1 MKYFSALIAAL
12 FFLSSSHAETDSPAI
27 ESTITE
33 STVSET
39 SSVWDLNDLYPDTAS
54 WDKDRNDIAA
64 RITTLRE
71 CKGKLGS
78 SADMLAQC
86 LSDINNAYKD
96 LLLLYVY
103 AYLARDT
110 DLGNSEYLERA
121 SIAQMLLTQM
131 GEATSFVNPELIAIG
146 EEKLNEFL
154 AQTDKLNDY
163 DYYIKKTLHLAP
175 FTLSNDEERILAA
188 TFDTMQTPSS
198 VYDVLTNAEMPM
210 PTVTLSDG
218 TDVVLTPSGYSQYR
232 AVDNRD
238 DRKLVFD
245 QFWETYQNYRQTL
258 GLTLE
263 GQVKNDVLMARL
275 RGYDSALQ
283 RAQAEDNI
291 PEAVYH
297 ALVDTVNEHL
307 DSLHRL
313 VTLRQRVLGIDESHY
328 YDIYPAV
335 VPLERTYTLEE
346 TKALTISALQPLG
359 PNYINTFTEAVNQN
373 WMHVYPSPGKRS
385 GAYVMGAA
393 YDVHPYMLLNYDNTL
408 ESVSTFVHEWGHA
421 MHSLLANRNQP
432 FSKSDYATF
441 IAEIASTANEVLL
454 FEYLRNNAKTDEERL
469 HYLFKELNQLRGT
482 FFRQTQFAEF
492 ELAIHEHVER
502 GGALSGDKLN
512 SIYGDLLKRYFGH
525 DLGVMTIDE
534 AYTVEWAYVPHFY
547 RNFYVYQY
555 ATSISAAYYLMDRVL
570 NDGEEAQQ
578 QYLDILRAGGS
589 DYPYEILRRAGV
601 DMASHEVYLAVIRR
615 MNRLMDEAEQI
626 LDKQPSKPVEV
637 TKTP

>member
-1 MKYFSALIAAL
+1 MHCQKNYSTNALTSFLSLFIVL
-12 FFLSSSHAETDSPAI
+12 FFCASSQAADVNDKGSSDPLATD
-27 ESTITE
+27 T
-33 STVSET
+33 
-39 SSVWDLNDLYPDTAS
+39 VWDLGDLYPDIAS
-54 WDKDRNDIAA
+54 WDKDRENIAA
-64 RITTLRE
+64 RIETLTE
-71 CKGKLGS
+71 CKGKLGD
-78 SADMLAQC
+78 SADKLASC
-86 LSDINNAYKD
+86 LNDISETYKD
-96 LLLLYVY
+96 LLHLYVY
-103 AYLARDT
+103 SFLARDT
-110 DLGNSEYLERA
+110 DFSNAQYLERA
-121 SIAQMLLTQM
+121 SVAQMLVTQM
-131 GEATSFVNPELIAIG
+131 IEATSFVSPELIAIG
-146 EEKLNEFL
+146 EEKLSRFQK
-154 AQTDKLNDY
+154 QTDKLADH
-163 DYYIKKTLHLAP
+163 DFFIRKTLHMAP
-175 FTLSNDEERILAA
+175 YTLSDAEEKILAA

-218 TDVVLTPSGYSQYR
+218 NEVVLTPAGYSQYR

-245 QFWETYQNYRQTL
+245 QFWETYQKYRQTL

-275 RGYDSALQ
+275 RGFDSALQ

-291 PEAVYH
+291 PQTVYH

-313 VTLRQRVLGIDESHY
+313 VKLRQRVLGLKESHY

-335 VPLERTYTLEE
+335 VPLDRTYSLEE
-346 TKALTISALQPLG
+346 TKALTIAALQPLG
-359 PNYINTFTEAVNQN
+359 EDYIKTFTDAVNQN

-393 YDVHPYMLLNYDNTL
+393 YDAHPYMLLNFDDTI
-408 ESVSTFVHEWGHA
+408 ESVSTFAHEWGHA

-432 FSKSDYATF
+432 FTKADYATF
-441 IAEIASTANEVLL
+441 TAEIASTANEVLL
-454 FEYLRNNAKTDEERL
+454 FEYLRNNAKTDQERL

-492 ELAIHEHVER
+492 ELAIHEHVEN

-512 SIYGDLLKRYFGH
+512 TMYGDLLKRYFGH
-525 DLGVMTIDE
+525 DKGVMIIDD
-534 AYTVEWAYVPHFY
+534 AYTAEWAYIPHFY

-589 DYPYEILRRAGV
+589 DYPYEILLAAGV
-601 DMASHEVYLAVIRR
+601 DMASKDVYLAVIER
-615 MNRLMDEAEQI
+615 MNRLMDEAERI
-626 LDKQPSKPVEV
+626 LDK
-637 TKTP
+637 

>member
-1 MKYFSALIAAL
+1 MKYVTALIATLL
-12 FFLSSSHAETDSPAI
+12 FVSYSHADTTSP
-27 ESTITE
+27 STE
-33 STVSET
+33 PAAPET
-39 SSVWDLNDLYPDTAS
+39 SRVWNLNDLYPDIAS
-54 WDKDRNDIAA
+54 WDSARNNIAA
-64 RITTLRE
+64 RIATLSE
-71 CKGKLGS
+71 CKGKLGN
-78 SADMLAQC
+78 SADMLAEC
-86 LSDINNAYKD
+86 LSDINNAYKE
-96 LLLLYVY
+96 LLRLYVY
-103 AYLARDT
+103 AYLAKDT
-110 DLGNSEYLERA
+110 DLSNSEYLEHA
-121 SIAQMLLTQM
+121 SIAQMLLTQL
-131 GEATSFVNPELIAIG
+131 GEATSFVNPELITIG
-146 EEKLNEFL
+146 EKKLNDFL
-154 AQTDKLNDY
+154 ASTDKLNDY

-175 FTLSNDEERILAA
+175 YTLSSKEESILAA

-218 TDVVLTPSGYSQYR
+218 TDVILTPSGYSQYR
-232 AVDNRD
+232 AVDNRE

-313 VTLRQRVLGIDESHY
+313 VALRQRVLGLDESHY
-328 YDIYPAV
+328 YDIYPSV
-335 VPLERTYTLEE
+335 VPLERTYTLDE
-346 TKALTISALQPLG
+346 TKALTIAAFQPLG
-359 PNYINTFTEAVNQN
+359 PDYINTFTEAVNQN
-373 WMHVYPSPGKRS
+373 WMHVYPSPSKRS

-393 YDVHPYMLLNYDNTL
+393 YDVHPYMLLNYDDTL
-408 ESVSTFVHEWGHA
+408 ESVSTFAHEWGHA

-454 FEYLRNNAKTDEERL
+454 FEYLKNNAKTDEERL
-469 HYLFKELNQLRGT
+469 HYLFKELSQLRGT

-492 ELAIHEHVER
+492 ELAIHEHVEK

-512 SIYGDLLKRYFGH
+512 NIYGDLLKRYFGH
-525 DLGVMTIDE
+525 DLGIMTIDD

-601 DMASHEVYLAVIRR
+601 DMASHDVYLAVIHR
-615 MNRLMDEAEQI
+615 MDRLMDEAERI
-626 LDKQPSKPVEV
+626 LDQQKTVAV
-637 TKTP
+637 IKTP

>member
-1 MKYFSALIAAL
+1 MKYFSALVAAL
-12 FFLSSSHAETDSPAI
+12 FFLSPLQAETSSP
-27 ESTITE
+27 STQPA
-33 STVSET
+33 VPET
-39 SSVWDLNDLYPDTAS
+39 SSVWNLNDLYPDIAS
-54 WDKDRNDIAA
+54 WDAARNDIAA

-71 CKGKLGS
+71 CKGKLGN

-86 LSDINNAYKD
+86 LGDINNAYKD
-96 LLLLYVY
+96 LLRLYVY
-103 AYLARDT
+103 AYLAKDT
-110 DLGNSEYLERA
+110 DLGNSEYMERA

-131 GEATSFVNPELIAIG
+131 GEATSFINPELIAIG
-146 EEKLNEFL
+146 EKKLNGFL
-154 AQTDKLNDY
+154 AGTDKLDDY
-163 DYYIKKTLHLAP
+163 DYYIKKTLRLSP
-175 FTLSNDEERILAA
+175 YTLGDKEERILAA
-188 TFDTMQTPSS
+188 TFDVMQTPSS

-232 AVDNRD
+232 AVDNRE

-313 VTLRQRVLGIDESHY
+313 VILRQRVLGLDESHY
-328 YDIYPAV
+328 YDIYPSV
-335 VPLERTYTLEE
+335 IPLERTYTLEE
-346 TKALTISALQPLG
+346 TKALTIAAFQPLG

-373 WMHVYPSPGKRS
+373 WMHVYPSQGKRS
-385 GAYVMGAA
+385 GAYVMGAT
-393 YDVHPYMLLNYDNTL
+393 YDVHPYMLLNYDDTF
-408 ESVSTFVHEWGHA
+408 ESVSTFAHEWGHA

-454 FEYLRNNAKTDEERL
+454 FEYLRTNAKTDKERL
-469 HYLFKELNQLRGT
+469 HYLFKELSQLRGT

-492 ELAIHEHVER
+492 ELAIHEHVEK

-512 SIYGDLLKRYFGH
+512 SMYGDLLKRYFGH
-525 DLGVMTIDE
+525 DLGVMTVDD

-601 DMASHEVYLAVIRR
+601 DMASHDVYLAVIHR
-615 MNRLMDEAEQI
+615 MNRLMDEAERI
-626 LDKQPSKPVEV
+626 LDQQ
-637 TKTP
+637 